1 METNVKDRLML
12 FIKSQG
18 VSVNK
23 FEKMCGFST
32 GYVANMRKSLQPD
45 KLMSIVQNFPLLNTG
60 WLMTGEGQMLNDNE
74 GSSSTQQSNNTEE
87 FTSLKQ
93 AIQTQ
98 SVAIRALNKAVELQ
112 EGELKRKEI
121 DLKRKE
127 DEILR
132 LKAEIQRLQRANQEI
147 EAK

>member
-1 METNVKDRLML
+1 MAVKERLIDYL
-12 FIKSQG
+12 EYKGISKSEFGRIIG
-18 VSVNK
+18 VSSAFVT
-23 FEKMCGFST
+23 S
-32 GYVANMRKSLQPD
+32 MRKSIQPD
-45 KLMSIVQNFPLLNTG
+45 KVESIANSFPDLNIN
-60 WLMTGEGQMLNDNE
+60 WLMTGEGEMLKTAKGGELND
-74 GSSSTQQSNNTEE
+74 SSADIS
-87 FTSLKQ
+87 SLKQ